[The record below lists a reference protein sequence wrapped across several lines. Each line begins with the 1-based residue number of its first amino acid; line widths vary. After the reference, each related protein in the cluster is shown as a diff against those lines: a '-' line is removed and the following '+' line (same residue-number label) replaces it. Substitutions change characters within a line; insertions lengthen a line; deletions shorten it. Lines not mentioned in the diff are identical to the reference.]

1 MKSSAFYPA
10 YGRSPAK
17 TVQVTIDPVWKLRG
31 DIAKA
36 SELANKLEAKGDR
49 KGAEFWRHTAR
60 ELAFDLTRR
69 SLTGSVQ

>member
-10 YGRSPAK
+10 YGKSPAK
-17 TVQVTIDPVWKLRG
+17 TVQVTIDPVWKLKS

-36 SELANKLEAKGDR
+36 SDLANKLEARGDHR
-49 KGAEFWRHTAR
+49 GAEFWRHTAR

-69 SLTGSVQ
+69 GLAGTVQ